1 MNTLSDEL
9 IPKQYINMNNINT
22 VSVVETINPKNE
34 SGNNC
39 FNDNDIVND
48 KTKTTLPLNMVFK
61 QYSLYPNPGMYR
73 LINTILKNN
82 EHKLVTIQGL
92 IAQQGFPPNFKIT
105 YVTGSSSNNI
115 PERRI

>member
-39 FNDNDIVND
+39 FN
-48 KTKTTLPLNMVFK
+48 P
-61 QYSLYPNPGMYR
+61 
-73 LINTILKNN
+73 
-82 EHKLVTIQGL
+82 
-92 IAQQGFPPNFKIT
+92 
-105 YVTGSSSNNI
+105 
-115 PERRI
+115 